1 MAPGRAVAEPAAPEL
16 VAPEPGARELAVP
29 EPEPE
34 PEPAVLEPELAG
46 PAARVRAVRVLV

>member
-16 VAPEPGARELAVP
+16 LAPEPGARELAVP